1 MKITKQRLKEI
12 IKEETLSLIE
22 EGVADTLAFRHPEKV
37 APMLAKILA
46 IEGRLADLADELSGV
61 VTEFSE
67 IAATTQRSSDI
78 GAHSK

>member
-1 MKITKQRLKEI
+1 MKISKQRLKEI

-46 IEGRLADLADELSGV
+46 IEGRLRGLAAELSGV
-61 VTEFSE
+61 VAEVNE
-67 IAATTQRSSDI
+67 IAATTQRSSDL